1 MIDTDWLVGNKL
13 NSSGQ
18 NNMSY
23 RIFIT
28 GSGIAD
34 EAMQLLAKE
43 NCITEIGEPGDT
55 PADLVKKLGNFDP
68 HALIVRQGKIT
79 AEVQNAAPSLKVI
92 CKHGVGTDNIDIA
105 AATGRG
111 IPAMFT
117 PGQNFETVAEHTL
130 ALILALARQIPFQD
144 KQIRNGI
151 FDKKNFGGLELTGK
165 TLGLIGYGRIG
176 RRLAELVSPF
186 NMNVI
191 VYHPSH
197 MNKPASDHISKV
209 KHPED
214 IYHQADIICLHCPL
228 TDKTRGMINSN
239 TIAQM
244 KPGAFIVNTARGAI
258 INENDLYHALKEKQI
273 AGAALD
279 CYETEPPAADHPLFQ
294 LDNIILTTHTAG
306 TSDHSTR
313 NVGLAAAKNVLDILQ
328 GRPPDMASM
337 LNREIM
343 Q

>member
-1 MIDTDWLVGNKL
+1 MN
-13 NSSGQ
+13 
-18 NNMSY
+18 Y

-34 EAMQLLAKE
+34 EAMQLLAGE

-55 PADLVKKLGNFDP
+55 PADLIRKLGNFDP
-68 HALIVRQGKIT
+68 HALIVRQGQIT
-79 AEVQNAAPSLKVI
+79 AEVQNAAQSLKVI
-92 CKHGVGTDNIDIA
+92 CKHGVGTDNIDIK
-105 AATGRG
+105 AATNRG

-117 PGQNFETVAEHTL
+117 PGQNFEAVAEHTL

-151 FDKKNFGGLELTGK
+151 FDKKSFGGLELLGK

-186 NMNVI
+186 KMNVV

-197 MNKPASDHISKV
+197 ADEPASGYISKV
-209 KHPED
+209 QHAADVYP
-214 IYHQADIICLHCPL
+214 QADIISLHCPL
-228 TDKTRGMINSN
+228 TDATNGMINSES
-239 TIAQM
+239 IALM
-244 KPGAFIVNTARGAI
+244 KPGALIVNTARGAI
-258 INENDLYHALKEKQI
+258 VNEGNLYDALKEKRI

-279 CYETEPPAADHPLFQ
+279 CFETEPPAADNPLFH
-294 LDNIILTTHTAG
+294 LDNVILTTHTAG
-306 TSDHSTR
+306 MSDHSTK
-313 NVGLAAAKNVLDILQ
+313 NVGLAAARNVLDILQ
-328 GRPPDMASM
+328 GRQADMEAV
-337 LNREIM
+337 LNREVL